1 MKLYYKTS
9 ILVSLLILGCVK
21 DENSSYFEDVPVIEG
36 YLLANDI
43 INLKISRQVPFLEGV
58 EYSKEDGLYG
68 VSNNNNIY
76 SLSPIGDGRYVD
88 STLTIEMEKN
98 MTLILF

>member
-58 EYSKEDGLYG
+58 EYSNEDINSLIDDW
-68 VSNNNNIY
+68 SIEIHNFKQLSAPFLIY
-76 SLSPIGDGRYVD
+76 
-88 STLTIEMEKN
+88 E
-98 MTLILF
+98 